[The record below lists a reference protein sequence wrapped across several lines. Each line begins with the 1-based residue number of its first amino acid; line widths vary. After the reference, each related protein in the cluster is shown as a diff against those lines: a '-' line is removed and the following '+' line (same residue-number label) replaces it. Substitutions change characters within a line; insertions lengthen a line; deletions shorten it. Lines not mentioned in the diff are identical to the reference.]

1 MSGTWHSSSAQSLS
15 GGRRRRHKRRGG
27 GDDAAPVPVEGAAA
41 ALGGAEDSLKDMK
54 GEAVKGG
61 RRMTAKRMV
70 KKIHSLAKQAKKLTL
85 RLKKMKSRKH

>member
-1 MSGTWHSSSAQSLS
+1 MPLS
-15 GGRRRRHKRRGG
+15 GGSRRRRHHKRRHGG
-27 GDDAAPVPVEGAAA
+27 AEGAAPVPVEGAAA
-41 ALGGAEDSLKDMK
+41 ALGGAEDSLKEMK